1 MRSSAALLCF
11 LLVVVI
17 TLVIGES
24 CLWAADAIA
33 PKIDAR
39 RFDGKT
45 PVPAVGSVPSTQ
57 SFTGITVPNKRSQH
71 SLKVPGVIREIN
83 VKPGDRVK
91 KDDVLIALDDREEQK
106 NLAYLKVDA
115 DSENTI
121 RTAEKISEARKVEFD
136 RIQKLFDEKVETEQ
150 DVTKAKLDWEVAVYD
165 IQKAKDEH
173 SQKIFAYERQKEL
186 LESMRIRANF
196 DGIVQDLSVELG
208 EVIDPNRQAGALV
221 LVNNDPLNIEVW
233 IPSEISTSLKL
244 GQMLEVQDSRGRA
257 AGKGTIIFLDPVV
270 DASADRQRV
279 RLELP
284 NPLGK
289 PAGLQVE
296 VIVPPVSVTAAAGN
310 E

>member
-1 MRSSAALLCF
+1 
-11 LLVVVI
+11 
-17 TLVIGES
+17 
-24 CLWAADAIA
+24 
-33 PKIDAR
+33 
-39 RFDGKT
+39 
-45 PVPAVGSVPSTQ
+45 
-57 SFTGITVPNKRSQH
+57 
-71 SLKVPGVIREIN
+71 VPGVIREIN